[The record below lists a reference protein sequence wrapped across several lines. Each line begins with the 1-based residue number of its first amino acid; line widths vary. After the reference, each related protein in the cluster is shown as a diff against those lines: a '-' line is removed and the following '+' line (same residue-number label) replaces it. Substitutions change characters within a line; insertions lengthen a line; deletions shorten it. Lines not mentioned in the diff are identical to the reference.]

1 MELGEAF
8 SFLVSKW
15 EENVI
20 KLKRKNVKNDAYI
33 GYIFDVT
40 TDQRGNNENKRNNEN
55 IGYNIDLEKITV
67 V

>member
-1 MELGEAF
+1 M
-8 SFLVSKW
+8 
-15 EENVI
+15 I